1 MKRMLL
7 VACAAIS
14 LSACQSKI
22 DTSDPA
28 AFTTSVQKM
37 TKDMTPDNKA
47 EFQQAMVAIA
57 FDTADPTTGMF
68 SQADPTTPIFLGAG
82 DKIKGK
88 TADEIIRLGYQ
99 TRISALDKG
108 IAEDIAAVQR
118 VKAERAKY
126 QNVFDNVHIDG
137 ARYHVSSTDYSEDPI
152 LSFTVTNGS
161 KMPIKTL
168 YLHGTLTSPGRSIPW
183 VSADIN
189 YEFPGGLEAGEN
201 EHLDL
206 SPNMFGDWK
215 VDDRYSRRPD
225 LILKLDVTN
234 LKGAD
239 DTDLIQSDPGSV
251 AEKQSDAATK
261 QKTKQELEAKMKA
274 LK

>member
-7 VACAAIS
+7 AACAAMS
-14 LSACQSKI
+14 LAACQSKI
-22 DTSDPA
+22 DTSNPA
-28 AFTTSVQKM
+28 AYTTSIQKM
-37 TKDMTPDNKA
+37 TKDMTPTKKA
-47 EFQQAMVAIA
+47 EFQQAMVAVA
-57 FDTADPTTGMF
+57 FDTADPTTGIF
-68 SQADPTTPIFLGAG
+68 SQADPSAPIFLGAG

-88 TADEIIRLGYQ
+88 TADEIIRLGYES
-99 TRISALDKG
+99 RIAALDKG

-137 ARYHVSSTDYSEDPI
+137 ARYHVSSTGYSEDPI

-189 YEFPGGLEAGEN
+189 YDFPGGLEAGEN

-206 SPNMFGDWK
+206 APNMFGDWK

-225 LILKLDVTN
+225 LVLKLDVTN

-251 AEKQSDAATK
+251 AEKQAAAATK
-261 QKTKQELEAKMKA
+261 QKTKVELEAKLKA